1 VDPTVTLSKLPEPI
15 PRRLSAP
22 LLQEKL
28 RLLPGLALSATLATV
43 AIWAGST
50 GWLQAHGM
58 SALTVA
64 IVLGI
69 LIGNTLYPSIAASSC
84 AGVGFSKQ
92 TLLRAGVILY
102 GLRLTLH
109 DIGQVGFSGVL
120 IDAILLSSTF
130 ALALVLGT
138 RLFGLDRQT
147 ALLIGAGNAI
157 CGAAAVMAT
166 EPLLRAK
173 AEQVTVAIS
182 TVVVFGTLAIFL
194 YPALYELNQHWHLL
208 PSGSRAFGIYIG
220 STIHEVAQVFA
231 AGRSISVD
239 TANTAVITKMVRVMM
254 LAPFLIALS
263 AWLARKSV
271 TGDETRSG
279 ACEPLSVGKQSVA
292 AGHAAVEGNSDAVG
306 YSTVAVN
313 SETARTTPAAG
324 PTGGAGPS
332 AASGGSR
339 RLTIPWFAFAFI
351 GMVVFNSL
359 ALLPHAVV
367 GTAIDVDTFLLAMAM
382 GALGLTTHI
391 SAIRRAGI
399 KPLLLGALLFVWL
412 VGGGALVNSLIGG

>member
-1 VDPTVTLSKLPEPI
+1 MEPTITLNKLSQPASW
-15 PRRLSAP
+15 RLSPSAWG
-22 LLQEKL
+22 EKL
-28 RLLPGLALSATLATV
+28 RLLPGLALSAALAAV
-43 AIWAGST
+43 SIRLGAS

-69 LIGNTLYPSIAASSC
+69 VLGNTIYPSIAASSG

-120 IDAILLSSTF
+120 IDAVLLSSTF
-130 ALALVLGT
+130 ALALILGT
-138 RLFGLDRQT
+138 RLFGLDRST

-182 TVVVFGTLAIFL
+182 TVVVFGTVAIFL
-194 YPALYELNQHWHLL
+194 YPALYELNQHWQWL
-208 PSGSRAFGIYIG
+208 PTGSRAFGIYAG

-231 AGRSISVD
+231 AGRSISVE

-263 AWLARKSV
+263 AWLARKS
-271 TGDETRSG
+271 
-279 ACEPLSVGKQSVA
+279 
-292 AGHAAVEGNSDAVG
+292 AVSSPVDN
-306 YSTVAVN
+306 
-313 SETARTTPAAG
+313 
-324 PTGGAGPS
+324 GAG
-332 AASGGSR
+332 AGGPR
-339 RLTIPWFAFAFI
+339 RVTIPWFAFAFI

-382 GALGLTTHI
+382 GALGLTTHL

-412 VGGGALVNSLIGG
+412 VAGGALINGLFGS

>member
-1 VDPTVTLSKLPEPI
+1 VEPTITLNKLSQPAPG
-15 PRRLSAP
+15 RLSFP
-22 LLQEKL
+22 SWQEKL
-28 RLLPGLALSATLATV
+28 RLLPGLALSAALAAV
-43 AIWAGST
+43 SIRLGAS

-69 LIGNTLYPSIAASSC
+69 VLGNTIYPSIAASSG

-109 DIGQVGFSGVL
+109 DVGQVGFSGVL
-120 IDAILLSSTF
+120 IDAILLTSTF
-130 ALALVLGT
+130 ALALILGT
-138 RLFGLDRQT
+138 RLFGLDRPT

-182 TVVVFGTLAIFL
+182 TVVVFGTVAIFL
-194 YPALYELNQHWHLL
+194 YPALYQLNQHWQLL
-208 PSGSRAFGIYIG
+208 PTGSRAFGIYAG

-231 AGRSISVD
+231 AGRSISVE

-254 LAPFLIALS
+254 LAPFLIGLS
-263 AWLARKSV
+263 AWLARKS
-271 TGDETRSG
+271 
-279 ACEPLSVGKQSVA
+279 
-292 AGHAAVEGNSDAVG
+292 DAVG
-306 YSTVAVN
+306 
-313 SETARTTPAAG
+313 P
-324 PTGGAGPS
+324 
-332 AASGGSR
+332 R
-339 RLTIPWFAFAFI
+339 RVTIPWFAFAFI

-367 GTAIDVDTFLLAMAM
+367 ATAIDVDTFLLAMAM
-382 GALGLTTHI
+382 GALGLTTQLA
-391 SAIRRAGI
+391 AIRRAGV

-412 VGGGALVNSLIGG
+412 VVGGALINGLFGS

>member
-1 VDPTVTLSKLPEPI
+1 MDPTLTFSKISRPVPG
-15 PRRLSAP
+15 RLSMSSLRDKA
-22 LLQEKL
+22 
-28 RLLPGLALSATLATV
+28 RLLPGLALSAALAAA
-43 AIWAGST
+43 AIRLGTT

-69 LIGNTLYPSIAASSC
+69 LLGNTVYPAIAVGSG
-84 AGVGFSKQ
+84 AGVAFSKQ

-109 DIGQVGFSGVL
+109 DIGQVGIGGVL
-120 IDAILLSSTF
+120 IDALLLSSTF

-138 RLFGLDRQT
+138 RLFGLDRAT
-147 ALLIGAGNAI
+147 SLLIGAGNAI

-166 EPLLRAK
+166 EPLLRAR

-182 TVVVFGTLAIFL
+182 TVVVFGTLAIFV
-194 YPALYELNQHWHLL
+194 YPALYSLNLHWHWL
-208 PSGSRAFGIYIG
+208 PAGSRAFGIYAG

-231 AGRSISVD
+231 AGRSISLD

-263 AWLARKSV
+263 AWLAR
-271 TGDETRSG
+271 RG
-279 ACEPLSVGKQSVA
+279 AQ
-292 AGHAAVEGNSDAVG
+292 GHDVRGQAAV
-306 YSTVAVN
+306 
-313 SETARTTPAAG
+313 
-324 PTGGAGPS
+324 GAT
-332 AASGGSR
+332 GSR

-367 GTAIDVDTFLLAMAM
+367 GTAIDLDTFLLAMAM
-382 GALGLTTHI
+382 GALGLTTQVT
-391 SAIRRAGI
+391 AIRRAGI
-399 KPLLLGALLFVWL
+399 KPLLLGGLLFVWL
-412 VGGGALVNSLIGG
+412 VGGGALINRLLGS

>member
-1 VDPTVTLSKLPEPI
+1 
-15 PRRLSAP
+15 
-22 LLQEKL
+22 
-28 RLLPGLALSATLATV
+28 
-43 AIWAGST
+43 
-50 GWLQAHGM
+50 M
-58 SALTVA
+58 
-64 IVLGI
+64 
-69 LIGNTLYPSIAASSC
+69 
-84 AGVGFSKQ
+84 
-92 TLLRAGVILY
+92 LRAGVILY

-120 IDAILLSSTF
+120 IDAVLLSSTF
-130 ALALVLGT
+130 ALALILGT
-138 RLFGLDRQT
+138 RLFGLDRPT

-182 TVVVFGTLAIFL
+182 TVVVFGTVAIFL
-194 YPALYELNQHWHLL
+194 YPALYELNQHWQWL
-208 PSGSRAFGIYIG
+208 PTGSRAFGIYAG

-231 AGRSISVD
+231 AGRSISVE

-263 AWLARKSV
+263 AWLARKSAAASPV
-271 TGDETRSG
+271 DNGAGANGQPTAPGSGVASSG
-279 ACEPLSVGKQSVA
+279 AG
-292 AGHAAVEGNSDAVG
+292 
-306 YSTVAVN
+306 
-313 SETARTTPAAG
+313 G
-324 PTGGAGPS
+324 P
-332 AASGGSR
+332 R
-339 RLTIPWFAFAFI
+339 RVTIPWFAFAFI

-382 GALGLTTHI
+382 GALGLTTHLA
-391 SAIRRAGI
+391 AIRRAGI

-412 VGGGALVNSLIGG
+412 VAGGALINGLFGS

>member
-1 VDPTVTLSKLPEPI
+1 MDPIITLSKPSLPAT
-15 PRRLSAP
+15 RRLPRSF
-22 LLQEKL
+22 LQDKL
-28 RLLPGLALSATLATV
+28 QLLPGLALSAVLAAV
-43 AIWAGST
+43 AIRLGAT

-69 LIGNTLYPSIAASSC
+69 LLGNTLYPSIAVSSG

-120 IDAILLSSTF
+120 IDALLLSSTF
-130 ALALVLGT
+130 ALALILGT
-138 RLFGLDRQT
+138 RLFGLDRPT

-173 AEQVTVAIS
+173 AENVTVAIS
-182 TVVVFGTLAIFL
+182 TVVVFGTVAIFL

-208 PSGSRAFGIYIG
+208 PAGSRAFGIYAG

-231 AGRSISVD
+231 AGRSISAE

-254 LAPFLIALS
+254 LAPFLIGLS
-263 AWLARKSV
+263 AWLARKSA
-271 TGDETRSG
+271 G
-279 ACEPLSVGKQSVA
+279 SVGGHAGADGRAVA
-292 AGHAAVEGNSDAVG
+292 DGEHAGADGHAAAVG
-306 YSTVAVN
+306 GHVGDDGH
-313 SETARTTPAAG
+313 PAAPG
-324 PTGGAGPS
+324 EH
-332 AASGGSR
+332 SR
-339 RLTIPWFAFAFI
+339 RVTIPWFAFAFI
-351 GMVVFNSL
+351 GVVVFNSL

-367 GTAIDVDTFLLAMAM
+367 GAAIDVDTFLLAMAM
-382 GALGLTTHI
+382 GALGLTTHV

-399 KPLLLGALLFVWL
+399 KPLFLGALLFIWL
-412 VGGGALVNSLIGG
+412 VAGGALINSLFGS

>member
-1 VDPTVTLSKLPEPI
+1 MDPAITLSKLAQPA
-15 PRRLSAP
+15 PRRLSLP
-22 LLQEKL
+22 SLQGKL
-28 RLLPGLALSATLATV
+28 RLLPGLALSAALAAV
-43 AIWAGST
+43 AIWLGTS

-69 LIGNTLYPSIAASSC
+69 VLGNTVYPLVAASTG

-120 IDAILLSSTF
+120 IDALLLSSTF
-130 ALALVLGT
+130 GLALVLGT
-138 RLFGLDRQT
+138 RLFGLDRPT

-173 AEQVTVAIS
+173 AEHVTIAIS

-208 PSGSRAFGIYIG
+208 PAGSRAFGIYAG

-263 AWLARKSV
+263 AWLARK
-271 TGDETRSG
+271 DAG
-279 ACEPLSVGKQSVA
+279 AQG
-292 AGHAAVEGNSDAVG
+292 GHAGAGEQTAAVG
-306 YSTVAVN
+306 RHDADGRQDIATN
-313 SETARTTPAAG
+313 N
-324 PTGGAGPS
+324 S
-332 AASGGSR
+332 AAAPR
-339 RLTIPWFAFAFI
+339 RVTIPWFAFAFI

-382 GALGLTTHI
+382 GALGLTTQLA
-391 SAIRRAGI
+391 AIRRAGV
-399 KPLLLGALLFVWL
+399 KPLLLGAVLFVWL
-412 VGGGALVNSLIGG
+412 VAGGALINSLLGT

>member
-1 VDPTVTLSKLPEPI
+1 VEPTITLNKLSQPAPG
-15 PRRLSAP
+15 RLSFP
-22 LLQEKL
+22 SWQEKL
-28 RLLPGLALSATLATV
+28 RLLPGLALSAALAAV
-43 AIWAGST
+43 SIRLGAS

-69 LIGNTLYPSIAASSC
+69 VLGNTIYPSIAVSSG

-120 IDAILLSSTF
+120 IDALLLSSTF
-130 ALALVLGT
+130 ALALILGT
-138 RLFGLDRQT
+138 RLFGLDRPT

-182 TVVVFGTLAIFL
+182 TVVVFGTVAIFL
-194 YPALYELNQHWHLL
+194 YPALYQLNQHWQLL
-208 PSGSRAFGIYIG
+208 PTGSRAFGIYAG

-231 AGRSISVD
+231 AGRSISVE

-254 LAPFLIALS
+254 LAPFLIGLS
-263 AWLARKSV
+263 AWLARKSARAH
-271 TGDETRSG
+271 GEHSG
-279 ACEPLSVGKQSVA
+279 AECDSASGL
-292 AGHAAVEGNSDAVG
+292 HATHGQHTATNSDA
-306 YSTVAVN
+306 S
-313 SETARTTPAAG
+313 SP
-324 PTGGAGPS
+324 
-332 AASGGSR
+332 R
-339 RLTIPWFAFAFI
+339 RVTIPWFAFAFI

-382 GALGLTTHI
+382 GALGLTTHLA
-391 SAIRRAGI
+391 AIRRAGM

-412 VGGGALVNSLIGG
+412 VAGGALINGLFGS

>member
-1 VDPTVTLSKLPEPI
+1 VEPTITLNKLSQPAPG
-15 PRRLSAP
+15 RLFFPSW
-22 LLQEKL
+22 QEKL
-28 RLLPGLALSATLATV
+28 RLLPGLALSAALAAV
-43 AIWAGST
+43 SIRLGAS

-69 LIGNTLYPSIAASSC
+69 VLGNTIYPSIAASSG

-109 DIGQVGFSGVL
+109 DVGQVGFSGVL
-120 IDAILLSSTF
+120 IDAILLTSTF
-130 ALALVLGT
+130 ALALILGT
-138 RLFGLDRQT
+138 RLFGLDRPT

-182 TVVVFGTLAIFL
+182 TVVVFGTVAIFL
-194 YPALYELNQHWHLL
+194 YPALYQLNQHWQLL
-208 PSGSRAFGIYIG
+208 PPGSRAFGIYAG

-231 AGRSISVD
+231 AGRSISVE

-254 LAPFLIALS
+254 LAPFLIGLS
-263 AWLARKSV
+263 AWLARKS
-271 TGDETRSG
+271 
-279 ACEPLSVGKQSVA
+279 
-292 AGHAAVEGNSDAVG
+292 DAVG
-306 YSTVAVN
+306 
-313 SETARTTPAAG
+313 P
-324 PTGGAGPS
+324 
-332 AASGGSR
+332 R
-339 RLTIPWFAFAFI
+339 RVTIPWFAFAFI

-367 GTAIDVDTFLLAMAM
+367 ATAIDVDTFLLAMAM
-382 GALGLTTHI
+382 GALGLTTQFA
-391 SAIRRAGI
+391 AIRRAGI

-412 VGGGALVNSLIGG
+412 VAGGALINVLFGS

>member
-1 VDPTVTLSKLPEPI
+1 VEPTITLNKLSQPAPG
-15 PRRLSAP
+15 RLFFPSW
-22 LLQEKL
+22 QEKL
-28 RLLPGLALSATLATV
+28 RLLPGLALSAALAAV
-43 AIWAGST
+43 SIRLGAS

-69 LIGNTLYPSIAASSC
+69 VLGNTIYPSIAASSG

-120 IDAILLSSTF
+120 IDALLLSSTF
-130 ALALVLGT
+130 ALALILGT
-138 RLFGLDRQT
+138 RLFGLDRPT

-182 TVVVFGTLAIFL
+182 TVVVFGTVAIFL
-194 YPALYELNQHWHLL
+194 YPALYQLNQHWQLL
-208 PSGSRAFGIYIG
+208 PTGSRAFGIYAG

-231 AGRSISVD
+231 AGRSISVE

-254 LAPFLIALS
+254 LAPFLIGLS
-263 AWLARKSV
+263 AWLARKSDAGSPRRV
-271 TGDETRSG
+271 T
-279 ACEPLSVGKQSVA
+279 V
-292 AGHAAVEGNSDAVG
+292 
-306 YSTVAVN
+306 
-313 SETARTTPAAG
+313 
-324 PTGGAGPS
+324 
-332 AASGGSR
+332 
-339 RLTIPWFAFAFI
+339 PWFAFAFI

-367 GTAIDVDTFLLAMAM
+367 GTAVDVDTFLLAMAM
-382 GALGLTTHI
+382 GALGLTTHLA
-391 SAIRRAGI
+391 AIRRAGM

-412 VGGGALVNSLIGG
+412 VAGGALINGLFGS